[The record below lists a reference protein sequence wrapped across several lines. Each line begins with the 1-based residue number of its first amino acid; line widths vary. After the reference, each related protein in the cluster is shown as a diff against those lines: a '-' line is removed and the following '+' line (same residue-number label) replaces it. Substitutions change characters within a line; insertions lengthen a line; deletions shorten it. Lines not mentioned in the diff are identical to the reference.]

1 MARLKA
7 LNICKK
13 FSGVT
18 ALDNASLEIESGE
31 VLALLGENGAGKS
44 TISKIISGIYTA
56 DSGEIF
62 IDNNQVNISSIS
74 DAEKNGISIIHQ
86 EIMLISEMK
95 IFENIFLGR
104 EIKKRNGFTD
114 DKKMIEQTNKFL
126 EKFNFDISANT
137 KVAKLSIAQQQ
148 IIEIIKAVSFNSNI
162 IFMDEPTSSLTD
174 KETQYLFKIINDLK
188 NQNVSIIYISHKL
201 EELFAIGDRITV
213 MRDGSTVGTVKTL
226 ETNKNE
232 LISMMVG
239 RTLNN
244 YYKRTFIENNKY
256 NSKYNSEYNNKE
268 KILEVKNLY
277 GKPYLKNINF
287 SLYKGEILG
296 FAGLVGAGRSELM
309 KIIFGIDKKEKG
321 EIYIDGNLASIN
333 NVSDTI
339 KYGIALLPEN
349 RKEEGLVL
357 ENNVGYNITLCI
369 LNKFINFI
377 KVNNLKENSII
388 KKYIDKLSIKTSSS
402 KQMVKFLSGGNQQ
415 KIVLAKWLA
424 TSPKVLILDEPTRG
438 IDVGSKSEIYEIMDK
453 LVLKGVSIIL
463 ISSELPEVIGMS
475 DRIAVMHN
483 GCITGILNRDDFSQE
498 KIMHLATS

>member
-1 MARLKA
+1 MVRLKA

-13 FSGVT
+13 FPGVI
-18 ALDNASLEIESGE
+18 ALNNASLEVEGGE

-44 TISKIISGIYTA
+44 TISKIVSGVYTA

-62 IDNNQVNISSIS
+62 IDGKEVSISSVL
-74 DAEKNGISIIHQ
+74 DAEKNGVSIIHQ
-86 EIMLISEMK
+86 EIMLIPEMK

-104 EIKKRNGFTD
+104 EIRKKNGLAD
-114 DKKMIEQTNKFL
+114 DKKMIEETNKFL

-137 KVAKLSIAQQQ
+137 KVGKLSIAQQQ
-148 IIEIIKAVSFNSNI
+148 MIEIIKAVSFNSNI

-174 KETQYLFKIINDLK
+174 KEVEYLFKIIMELK
-188 NQNVSIIYISHKL
+188 YQNVSIIYISHKL
-201 EELFAIGDRITV
+201 DELFAISDRITV
-213 MRDGSTVGTVKTL
+213 MRDGGTVGTVKTL
-226 ETNKNE
+226 DTNKDE

-244 YYKRTFIENNKY
+244 YYKRTFKENESNK
-256 NSKYNSEYNNKE
+256 EKE

-277 GKPYLKNINF
+277 GKPYLKDINF

-321 EIYIDGNLASIN
+321 EIYIEGNSANIN
-333 NVSDTI
+333 DVDDAI

-349 RKEEGLVL
+349 RKEEGLIL
-357 ENNVGYNITLCI
+357 ENVVGYNITLCI
-369 LNKFINFI
+369 LNQFI
-377 KVNNLKENSII
+377 KLINVDKLKENSII
-388 KKYIDKLSIKTSSS
+388 KKYISQLSIKTSSS
-402 KQMVKFLSGGNQQ
+402 NQVVKFLSGGNQQ

-438 IDVGSKSEIYEIMDK
+438 IDVGAKSEIYEIMDE
-453 LVLKGVSIIL
+453 LVSNGVSIIL

-475 DRIAVMHN
+475 DRIAVMHD
-483 GCITGILNRDDFSQE
+483 GCIKGILNRDEFSQE

>member
-56 DSGEIF
+56 DSGKIF

-256 NSKYNSEYNNKE
+256 NKE

-321 EIYIDGNLASIN
+321 EIYIDGNLASID

>member
-244 YYKRTFIENNKY
+244 YYKRTFIENNKFY
-256 NSKYNSEYNNKE
+256 IY
-268 KILEVKNLY
+268 
-277 GKPYLKNINF
+277 
-287 SLYKGEILG
+287 YK
-296 FAGLVGAGRSELM
+296 
-309 KIIFGIDKKEKG
+309 KC
-321 EIYIDGNLASIN
+321 IYI
-333 NVSDTI
+333 
-339 KYGIALLPEN
+339 
-349 RKEEGLVL
+349 
-357 ENNVGYNITLCI
+357 
-369 LNKFINFI
+369 
-377 KVNNLKENSII
+377 
-388 KKYIDKLSIKTSSS
+388 
-402 KQMVKFLSGGNQQ
+402 
-415 KIVLAKWLA
+415 
-424 TSPKVLILDEPTRG
+424 
-438 IDVGSKSEIYEIMDK
+438 
-453 LVLKGVSIIL
+453 
-463 ISSELPEVIGMS
+463 
-475 DRIAVMHN
+475 
-483 GCITGILNRDDFSQE
+483 
-498 KIMHLATS
+498 

>member
-256 NSKYNSEYNNKE
+256 NSKYNNKE

-321 EIYIDGNLASIN
+321 EIYIDGNLASID

>member
-1 MARLKA
+1 MVRLKA

-13 FSGVT
+13 FPGVI
-18 ALDNASLEIESGE
+18 ALNNASLEVEGGE

-44 TISKIISGIYTA
+44 TISKIVSGVYTA

-62 IDNNQVNISSIS
+62 IDDKQVSISSVL
-74 DAEKNGISIIHQ
+74 DAEKNGVSIIHQ
-86 EIMLISEMK
+86 EIMLIPEMK

-104 EIKKRNGFTD
+104 EIKKKNGLAD
-114 DKKMIEQTNKFL
+114 DKKMIEETNKFL
-126 EKFNFDISANT
+126 EKFNFDISAST
-137 KVAKLSIAQQQ
+137 KVGKLSIAQQQ
-148 IIEIIKAVSFNSNI
+148 MIEIIKAVSFNSNI

-174 KETQYLFKIINDLK
+174 KEVEYLFKIIMDLK
-188 NQNVSIIYISHKL
+188 YQNVSIIYISHKL
-201 EELFAIGDRITV
+201 DELFAISDRITV

-226 ETNKNE
+226 NTNKDE

-239 RTLNN
+239 RTLSN
-244 YYKRTFIENNKY
+244 YYKRTFKDDNTD
-256 NSKYNSEYNNKE
+256 KE
-268 KILEVKNLY
+268 KVLEVKNLY
-277 GKPYLKNINF
+277 GKPYLKDINF

-321 EIYIDGNLASIN
+321 EIYIDGNPASIN
-333 NVSDTI
+333 DVDDAI

-349 RKEEGLVL
+349 RKEEGLIL
-357 ENNVGYNITLCI
+357 ENKVGYNITLCI
-369 LNKFINFI
+369 LNQFINFI
-377 KVNNLKENSII
+377 NVNKLKENSII
-388 KKYIDKLSIKTSSS
+388 KKYISQLSIKTSSS
-402 KQMVKFLSGGNQQ
+402 EQVVKFLSGGNQQ

-438 IDVGSKSEIYEIMDK
+438 IDVGAKSEIYEIMDE
-453 LVLKGVSIIL
+453 LVSKGVSIIL

-475 DRIAVMHN
+475 DRIAVMHD
-483 GCITGILNRDDFSQE
+483 GCITGIIGRDEFSQE

>member
-1 MARLKA
+1 MVRLKA

-13 FSGVT
+13 FPGVI
-18 ALDNASLEIESGE
+18 ALNNASLEVEGGE

-44 TISKIISGIYTA
+44 TISKIVSGVYTA

-62 IDNNQVNISSIS
+62 IDDKQVSISSVL
-74 DAEKNGISIIHQ
+74 DAEKNGVSIIHQ
-86 EIMLISEMK
+86 EIMLIPEMK

-104 EIKKRNGFTD
+104 EIKKKNGLAD
-114 DKKMIEQTNKFL
+114 DKKMIEETNKFL
-126 EKFNFDISANT
+126 EKFNFDISAST
-137 KVAKLSIAQQQ
+137 KVGKLSIAQQQ
-148 IIEIIKAVSFNSNI
+148 MIEIIKAVSFNSNI

-174 KETQYLFKIINDLK
+174 KEVEYLFKIIMDLK
-188 NQNVSIIYISHKL
+188 YQNVSIIYISHKL
-201 EELFAIGDRITV
+201 DELFAISDRITV

-226 ETNKNE
+226 DTNKDE

-239 RTLNN
+239 RTLSN
-244 YYKRTFIENNKY
+244 YYKRTFKDDNTD
-256 NSKYNSEYNNKE
+256 KE
-268 KILEVKNLY
+268 KVLEVKNLY
-277 GKPYLKNINF
+277 GKPYLKDINF

-321 EIYIDGNLASIN
+321 EIYIDGNPASIN
-333 NVSDTI
+333 DVDDAI

-349 RKEEGLVL
+349 RKEEGLIL
-357 ENNVGYNITLCI
+357 ENKVGYNITLCI
-369 LNKFINFI
+369 LNQFINFI
-377 KVNNLKENSII
+377 NVNKLKENSII
-388 KKYIDKLSIKTSSS
+388 KKYISQLSIKTSSS
-402 KQMVKFLSGGNQQ
+402 EQVVKFLSGGNQQ

-438 IDVGSKSEIYEIMDK
+438 IDVGAKSEIYEIMDE
-453 LVLKGVSIIL
+453 LVSKGVSIIL

-475 DRIAVMHN
+475 DRIAVMHD
-483 GCITGILNRDDFSQE
+483 GCITGIIGRDEFSQE

>member
-1 MARLKA
+1 MVRLKA

-13 FSGVT
+13 FPGVI
-18 ALDNASLEIESGE
+18 ALDNASLEVECGE

-44 TISKIISGIYTA
+44 TISKIVSGVYTA
-56 DSGEIF
+56 NSGDIF
-62 IDNNQVNISSIS
+62 IDDNKVSISSVV

-86 EIMLISEMK
+86 EIMLIPEMK

-104 EIKKRNGFTD
+104 EIRHKNGLTD
-114 DKKMIEQTNKFL
+114 DKKMIEETNKFL

-137 KVAKLSIAQQQ
+137 KVGKLSIAQQQ
-148 IIEIIKAVSFNSNI
+148 MIEIIKSVSFNSNI

-174 KETQYLFKIINDLK
+174 KEVDYLFKIITELK

-201 EELFAIGDRITV
+201 DELFAITDRITV
-213 MRDGSTVGTVKTL
+213 MRDGSTVGTVKTSD
-226 ETNKNE
+226 TNKDE

-244 YYKRTFIENNKY
+244 YYKRTFKDD
-256 NSKYNSEYNNKE
+256 SVNKE
-268 KILEVKNLY
+268 KVLEVKNLY
-277 GKPYLKNINF
+277 GKPFLKDINF

-309 KIIFGIDKKEKG
+309 KIIFGIDNKDKG
-321 EIYIDGNLASIN
+321 EIYIDGELASIN
-333 NVSDTI
+333 DVDDAI

-349 RKEEGLVL
+349 RKEEGLIL
-357 ENNVGYNITLCI
+357 ENKVGYNITLCV

-377 KVNNLKENSII
+377 NVNKLKENSII
-388 KKYIDKLSIKTSSS
+388 GKYISQLSIKTSSS
-402 KQMVKFLSGGNQQ
+402 EQTVKFLSGGNQQ

-438 IDVGSKSEIYEIMDK
+438 IDVGAKSEIYEIIDE
-453 LVLKGVSIIL
+453 LVSKGVSIIL

-475 DRIAVMHN
+475 DRIAVMHD
-483 GCITGILNRDDFSQE
+483 GCITGIIDRNEFSQE
-498 KIMHLATS
+498 RIMHLATS